1 MINTR
6 VLELLKTP
14 ELVNQEDVALLE
26 KEIQLYPYVQS
37 LRAVYLYGT
46 HKFIPENFQK
56 VLSETAAYT
65 TDKKILYQLIN
76 KQMVV
81 EPPVPFVEEEIKD
94 EETIKEVTLPESQIE
109 TISEE
114 LEKIDSPNVL
124 EDIPNA
130 EANVNFIEEEVPDKD
145 TPEEEVLIEEEIPL
159 NIEEKKTADLDGTE
173 FTDAVIEE
181 YEEEETVEVL
191 EVEEDSEL
199 SENEAEEEVELK
211 IFEEEIQEE
220 VKEEN
225 TESQRNDAELSFHGM
240 DEFLPEVKIEANY
253 NDVLTTPEALPKTTV
268 LSAEEEMKKLIEAV
282 EMKMKQNKKE
292 TPRIEEPE
300 PEHLKGE
307 INFVEGYTEV
317 EVVEKSEETPE
328 KVMEETTPKMKEEM
342 VVNSSWKPL
351 SIEAPVPD
359 ALIGKI
365 KEEHHTPP
373 VIEEKVAVNEEQK
386 VKESPRLSEAV
397 EPIKDEDVVKASE
410 EISKTDD
417 VAVEAQFTTKI
428 STVKPSESNVP
439 SFINTWHN
447 WLKIDRVEP
456 SQEEVEVKEILKNK
470 VIDNFI
476 EKEPK
481 ISQLKDE
488 VTFVVKEK
496 SDDISHLM
504 TETLARLYVEQ
515 KLYSKAIKAF
525 KILIEKYPE
534 KKAYYQDV
542 IKEINEMRPRF

>member
-81 EPPVPFVEEEIKD
+81 EPPVPFVEVEIKD

-124 EDIPNA
+124 EDIANA
-130 EANVNFIEEEVPDKD
+130 EANVNFIEEEVPDKG

-191 EVEEDSEL
+191 EVEEDSGL

-220 VKEEN
+220 IKEEN

-292 TPRIEEPE
+292 TPRIEETE
-300 PEHLKGE
+300 PEHLKRE

-317 EVVEKSEETPE
+317 EVVEKSEEKPE

-365 KEEHHTPP
+365 KEEHHTPS
-373 VIEEKVAVNEEQK
+373 VINEKVAVKEEQK
-386 VKESPRLSEAV
+386 VEESPRLSQAA
-397 EPIKDEDVVKASE
+397 EPIKEEDVVKASKE
-410 EISKTDD
+410 TSKTDD

-456 SQEEVEVKEILKNK
+456 SQQVVEEKETLKNK